1 MLEMDCVYNSLHDKY
16 EIGRTDNDLISYF
29 KSKETPSEILA
40 YLQIMMARFGLTPKL
55 INKKTT
61 KEYSV
66 ILVEFSYD
74 GSWG

>member
-16 EIGRTDNDLISYF
+16 EIGRTDDDLLTYF
-29 KSKETPSEILA
+29 KSKETPSQMMA
-40 YLQIMMARFGLTPKL
+40 YLAMMFDRFGLKPILANQKITDD
-55 INKKTT
+55 
-61 KEYSV
+61 YSV